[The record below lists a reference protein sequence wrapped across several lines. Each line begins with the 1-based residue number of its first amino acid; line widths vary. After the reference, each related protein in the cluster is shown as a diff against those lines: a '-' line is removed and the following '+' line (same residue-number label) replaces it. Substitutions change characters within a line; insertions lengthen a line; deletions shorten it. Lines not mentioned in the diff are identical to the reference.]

1 MLTIPRGRSAD
12 RGAERPSPLYTALG
26 GDLLQAVAAVLV
38 VDLQVLGDQLQA
50 IAATGHLVRIADG
63 VRRQQVMA
71 LRQGDRLGMNLNFP
85 DHRTPR
91 HYLPD
96 DPILFLDEFPLPP
109 GLRDIPRFHFHK
121 FDAVFLM
128 HPTPHLL

>member
-1 MLTIPRGRSAD
+1 M
-12 RGAERPSPLYTALG
+12 
-26 GDLLQAVAAVLV
+26 AAVLV

-71 LRQGDRLGMNLNFP
+71 LRQGDRLGMNLDFP
-85 DHRTPR
+85 DHRTQR
-91 HYLPD
+91 HYLPY

-109 GLRDIPRFHFHK
+109 RLRDIPRFHFHK